1 MEIRVLTTEDEIQQ
15 AEALDGVRFPRENCI
30 FIGAINSDGKVIGR
44 IVLMSLIHYE
54 GTVVAEPYRGSSAAI
69 RLVAHA
75 EQELMKLGLDSAIA
89 YTPTSDPKIGEY
101 MSRVGYQRFP
111 VEVWQK
117 FLPIA
122 KAKEA

>member
-15 AEALDGVRFPRENCI
+15 AEALDGVRFPRENSI
-30 FIGAINSDGKVIGR
+30 FIGAINSDGKVVGR
-44 IVLMSLIHYE
+44 IVLMSLVHLE
-54 GTVVAEPYRGSSAAI
+54 GTIVAEDYRGSSAAI
-69 RLVAHA
+69 RLVAEA
-75 EQELMKLGLDSAIA
+75 EQTLMGLGFNSAIA
-89 YTPTSDPKIGEY
+89 YTPMADAKIGAY
-101 MSRVGYQRFP
+101 MQRVGYQRFP